1 MDKGEVQ
8 GVWLPKKPRRRAEG
22 SEAQWEGQSLKGV
35 ANVAHYSGV
44 VEKTLPTVPQ
54 TTPTHGIC
62 HKRRILNTS
71 TPRTCWVR
79 VLNIY
84 G

>member
-1 MDKGEVQ
+1 MGEWEVQ
-8 GVWLPKKPRRRAEG
+8 GVPLPKKPRRRAEG
-22 SEAQWEGQSLKGV
+22 FEAQWEGQSLKGN
-35 ANVAHYSGV
+35 ANGAHYRGV
-44 VEKTLPTVPQ
+44 VEKRLPTAPQ
-54 TTPTHGIC
+54 TTPTHGIR
-62 HKRRILNTS
+62 HKRRIRKTS